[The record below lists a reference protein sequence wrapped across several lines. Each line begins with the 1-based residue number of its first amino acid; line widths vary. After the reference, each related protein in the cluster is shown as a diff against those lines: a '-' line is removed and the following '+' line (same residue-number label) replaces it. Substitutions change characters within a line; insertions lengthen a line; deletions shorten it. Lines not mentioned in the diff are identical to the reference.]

1 MKINKRKPRVKAL
14 QNGEEHWRR
23 PVESNM
29 SHNERFLRDAKN
41 LLSGFNRTVGTAL
54 TGASLATMGLWN
66 AMRLTNLGTGTALRI
81 NAAKNALQ
89 GARAGAVADVTNFV
103 EDPSISNAAS
113 LVAGKVGAKDLTKT
127 SNKVANTVSTVLD
140 SDDMIEKKK
149 INTKAP
155 SYAFGVDAA
164 SLPGT
169 IAGAS
174 QLAGTLLQSIS
185 GADSGAAVAGSALS
199 GAGSLAGAGAMLG
212 GPVGAAIGGGVGL
225 VGGLIGGIKRRKAE
239 QKRQR
244 QQASIEATQRGLD
257 NAAQAEDRYW
267 DENTL
272 AYTYANGGKN
282 LAYVD
287 NDEVL
292 RTTDGT
298 IHNVPN
304 TKPGTDNHLID
315 ATNLDSVLSDNLKVP
330 GTNRTFAQEGK
341 RLSKLTKSSEF
352 KNRYSEN
359 SDMLNKR
366 NANKK
371 YNDLLNL
378 QEEVKA
384 KKGIKP
390 KSKSVPAMA
399 NGEEDWS
406 RRLSNNITDWA
417 KNFYNDIVNSNWA
430 ESIEPMPGPAPGR
443 TYRIRQ
449 SDNSVDGVSYVD
461 PMVAPYINVEDFT
474 PTLEPVATPTTIRT
488 TAAATSTKPTVTT
501 QRITTEP
508 LAAPA
513 IPKLE
518 VNRMAYP
525 TTVDM
530 STIRV
535 PRVNPVDEKPYT
547 NYTGTIA
554 ELAPTLYNFVQGI
567 RGPETEPLVYNPMQ
581 PAVMRTMAR
590 RRANI
595 EPTLRANRRSRAIAN
610 YNASNINTNTGMN
623 MAMRT
628 QLAADEY
635 NANAD
640 AYARRDNVN
649 NEYLAQYASTLSD
662 LGNQWVQARNLYQ
675 DLNARNRA
683 AARNYT
689 GAAAT
694 QLSNWYQTEERMR
707 NQAARDAQVLPF
719 LADFL
724 RGGFTNEQVE
734 NLINRTRQGA

>member
-1 MKINKRKPRVKAL
+1 M
-14 QNGEEHWRR
+14 
-23 PVESNM
+23 
-29 SHNERFLRDAKN
+29 
-41 LLSGFNRTVGTAL
+41 
-54 TGASLATMGLWN
+54 
-66 AMRLTNLGTGTALRI
+66 
-81 NAAKNALQ
+81 
-89 GARAGAVADVTNFV
+89 
-103 EDPSISNAAS
+103 
-113 LVAGKVGAKDLTKT
+113 
-127 SNKVANTVSTVLD
+127 
-140 SDDMIEKKK
+140 KKK

-155 SYAFGVDAA
+155 SYAFGINANN
-164 SLPGT
+164 LPGT
-169 IAGAS
+169 VADAS
-174 QLAGTLLQSIS
+174 MLAGTLLQSFS
-185 GADSGAAVAGSALS
+185 DTDSGASVAGSALS

-225 VGGLIGGIKRRKAE
+225 IGGLIGGIKRRKAE

-298 IHNVPN
+298 IHNVPD

-378 QEEVKA
+378 QEEVKI

-417 KNFYNDIVNSNWA
+417 KNFYNDIMNSNWA

-443 TYRIRQ
+443 TYRMRQ

-461 PMVAPYINVEDFT
+461 PMLAPYIGVEDFT
-474 PTLEPVATPTTIRT
+474 PTIESVAIPTAAKTTIST
-488 TAAATSTKPTVTT
+488 TSAQPTVTT
-501 QRITTEP
+501 QRTTTDSLTAPKIP
-508 LAAPA
+508 L
-513 IPKLE
+513 LD
-518 VNRMAYP
+518 VNRVAYP
-525 TTVDM
+525 TSMGYTRPANRPEDYDRARAM
-530 STIRV
+530 
-535 PRVNPVDEKPYT
+535 NKPEPS
-547 NYTGTIA
+547 NNLGSLV
-554 ELAPTLYNFVQGI
+554 ELAPTLYNFIQGV

-581 PAVMRTMAR
+581 PAVMRSMAR

-610 YNASNINTNTGMN
+610 YNASNTNTNTGMN

-628 QLAADEY
+628 QFAADEY

-640 AYARRDNVN
+640 AYARRDNAN
-649 NEYLAQYASTLSD
+649 NEYLAQYASTLND
-662 LGNQWVQARNLYQ
+662 LGTQWVQARNLYQ

-683 AARNYT
+683 SARNYT

-694 QLSNWYQTEERMR
+694 QLSNWAQNEERMR

>member
-1 MKINKRKPRVKAL
+1 MKKR
-14 QNGEEHWRR
+14 
-23 PVESNM
+23 
-29 SHNERFLRDAKN
+29 
-41 LLSGFNRTVGTAL
+41 
-54 TGASLATMGLWN
+54 
-66 AMRLTNLGTGTALRI
+66 
-81 NAAKNALQ
+81 
-89 GARAGAVADVTNFV
+89 
-103 EDPSISNAAS
+103 
-113 LVAGKVGAKDLTKT
+113 
-127 SNKVANTVSTVLD
+127 
-140 SDDMIEKKK
+140 

-155 SYAFGVDAA
+155 SYAFGINAA

-169 IAGAS
+169 VAGAS

-185 GADSGAAVAGSALS
+185 GADSGTAVAGSALS

-225 VGGLIGGIKRRKAE
+225 IGGLIGGIKRRKAE

-371 YNDLLNL
+371 YNNLLDL

-390 KSKSVPAMA
+390 KSKSVPAME
-399 NGEEDWS
+399 NGEENRP
-406 RRLSNNITDWA
+406 RRFSDMLFDWA
-417 KNFYNDIVNSNWA
+417 QSFWSDLNNGNWT
-430 ESIEPMPGPAPGR
+430 ENIEPMPGPAPGR
-443 TYRIRQ
+443 TYRMRQ

-610 YNASNINTNTGMN
+610 YNASNTNTNTGMN

-649 NEYLAQYASTLSD
+649 NEYLAQYASTLND

>member
-1 MKINKRKPRVKAL
+1 M
-14 QNGEEHWRR
+14 
-23 PVESNM
+23 
-29 SHNERFLRDAKN
+29 
-41 LLSGFNRTVGTAL
+41 
-54 TGASLATMGLWN
+54 
-66 AMRLTNLGTGTALRI
+66 
-81 NAAKNALQ
+81 
-89 GARAGAVADVTNFV
+89 
-103 EDPSISNAAS
+103 
-113 LVAGKVGAKDLTKT
+113 
-127 SNKVANTVSTVLD
+127 
-140 SDDMIEKKK
+140 KKK

-155 SYAFGVDAA
+155 SYAFGINANN
-164 SLPGT
+164 LPGT
-169 IAGAS
+169 VADAS
-174 QLAGTLLQSIS
+174 MLAGTLLQSFS
-185 GADSGAAVAGSALS
+185 DTDSGASVAGSALS

-225 VGGLIGGIKRRKAE
+225 IGGLIGGIKRRKAE

-298 IHNVPN
+298 IRNVPD

-378 QEEVKA
+378 QEEVKI

-417 KNFYNDIVNSNWA
+417 KNFYNDIMNSNWA

-443 TYRIRQ
+443 TYRMRQ

-461 PMVAPYINVEDFT
+461 PMLAPYIGVEDFT
-474 PTLEPVATPTTIRT
+474 PTIESVAIPTAAKTTIST
-488 TAAATSTKPTVTT
+488 TSAQPTVTT
-501 QRITTEP
+501 QRTTTDSLTAPNIP
-508 LAAPA
+508 LFD
-513 IPKLE
+513 
-518 VNRMAYP
+518 VNRVAY
-525 TTVDM
+525 
-530 STIRV
+530 STSM
-535 PRVNPVDEKPYT
+535 DYT
-547 NYTGTIA
+547 RPANRPEDYDRARAMNEPEPSNNLGSLV
-554 ELAPTLYNFVQGI
+554 ELAPTLYNFIQGV

-610 YNASNINTNTGMN
+610 YNASNTNTNTGMN

-628 QLAADEY
+628 QFAADEY

-640 AYARRDNVN
+640 AYARRDNAN
-649 NEYLAQYASTLSD
+649 NEYLAQYASTLND
-662 LGNQWVQARNLYQ
+662 LGTQWVQARNLYQ

-683 AARNYT
+683 SARNYT

-694 QLSNWYQTEERMR
+694 QLSNWAQNEERMR

>member
-1 MKINKRKPRVKAL
+1 M
-14 QNGEEHWRR
+14 
-23 PVESNM
+23 
-29 SHNERFLRDAKN
+29 
-41 LLSGFNRTVGTAL
+41 
-54 TGASLATMGLWN
+54 
-66 AMRLTNLGTGTALRI
+66 
-81 NAAKNALQ
+81 
-89 GARAGAVADVTNFV
+89 
-103 EDPSISNAAS
+103 
-113 LVAGKVGAKDLTKT
+113 
-127 SNKVANTVSTVLD
+127 
-140 SDDMIEKKK
+140 KKK

-155 SYAFGVDAA
+155 SYAFGIDQIYDLGGTALYTAGSAMEAGSDDSSNVSVGGSTLKGLGSGAA
-164 SLPGT
+164 
-169 IAGAS
+169 AGAS
-174 QLAGTLLQSIS
+174 IGSVIPGIGTAIGGVV
-185 GADSGAAVAGSALS
+185 GAIGGALS
-199 GAGSLAGAGAMLG
+199 GLFSG
-212 GPVGAAIGGGVGL
+212 
-225 VGGLIGGIKRRKAE
+225 RRKKKRE
-239 QKRQR
+239 QERQYR
-244 QQASIEATQRGLD
+244 ERSLNVTEMGLN

-272 AYTYANGGKN
+272 AYTYTNGGRN
-282 LAYVD
+282 LAFVD
-287 NDEVL
+287 NNEVL
-292 RTTDGT
+292 RTTDGS
-298 IHNVPN
+298 IVNVPN
-304 TKPGTDNHLID
+304 TQPGTDNHLID

-330 GTNRTFAQEGK
+330 GTNRTFAQEGR
-341 RLSKLTKSSEF
+341 RLSKLTKPSEF
-352 KNRYSEN
+352 KDRYSEN

-390 KSKSVPAMA
+390 KSKVVPAMV
-399 NGEEDWS
+399 NGEKDYPYKTEQNVS
-406 RRLSNNITDWA
+406 YRLDEKGVPVFRGRNGKEYYREEIPLIWFSPKTKSDGSTVDDGAISTLSDAFSDIFGNLFNLDNKSTSN
-417 KNFYNDIVNSNWA
+417 
-430 ESIEPMPGPAPGR
+430 GPANNKSTGEIVTTTYKPGNFGINHDWIAPMR
-443 TYRIRQ
+443 FPEN
-449 SDNSVDGVSYVD
+449 NSVDGVSYVD
-461 PMVAPYINVEDFT
+461 PILAPYINVEDFT
-474 PTLEPVATPTTIRT
+474 PTIQPVATPTTRATTTASVTQPAAPVQRT
-488 TAAATSTKPTVTT
+488 TADPLTVPD
-501 QRITTEP
+501 IP
-508 LAAPA
+508 LFNVTRA
-513 IPKLE
+513 
-518 VNRMAYP
+518 AYP
-525 TTVDM
+525 TSM
-530 STIRV
+530 G
-535 PRVNPVDEKPYT
+535 YT
-547 NYTGTIA
+547 RPSNRPEDYDRARAMNEPEPSNNLGSLV
-554 ELAPTLYNFVQGI
+554 ELAPTLYNFIQGV

-610 YNASNINTNTGMN
+610 YNASNTNTNTGMN

-649 NEYLAQYASTLSD
+649 NEYLAQYASTLND

>member
-1 MKINKRKPRVKAL
+1 MKKR
-14 QNGEEHWRR
+14 
-23 PVESNM
+23 
-29 SHNERFLRDAKN
+29 
-41 LLSGFNRTVGTAL
+41 
-54 TGASLATMGLWN
+54 
-66 AMRLTNLGTGTALRI
+66 
-81 NAAKNALQ
+81 
-89 GARAGAVADVTNFV
+89 
-103 EDPSISNAAS
+103 
-113 LVAGKVGAKDLTKT
+113 
-127 SNKVANTVSTVLD
+127 
-140 SDDMIEKKK
+140 

-155 SYAFGVDAA
+155 SYAFGINAA

-169 IAGAS
+169 VADAS

-225 VGGLIGGIKRRKAE
+225 IGGLIGGIKRRKAE

-257 NAAQAEDRYW
+257 NAAQAEERYW

-292 RTTDGT
+292 RTIDGT

-315 ATNLDSVLSDNLKVP
+315 ATNLDSVLSNNLKVP

-378 QEEVKA
+378 QEEVKT

-390 KSKSVPAMA
+390 KSKVVPAYE
-399 NGEEDWS
+399 GGLGSFVDS
-406 RRLSNNITDWA
+406 RKNAMNATTYEAYGNFFDELGNVISSGLNSFGNALGYFPTRIFSPFINNKDINKAVNRARNINVPSNSSNSNNI
-417 KNFYNDIVNSNWA
+417 NSNNSSGNKTSYYAPFRSQADDGLIMMNPSIAGMGMPFVYPA
-430 ESIEPMPGPAPGR
+430 EE
-443 TYRIRQ
+443 
-449 SDNSVDGVSYVD
+449 SVD
-461 PMVAPYINVEDFT
+461 PIVAPYIEVEDFT
-474 PTLEPVATPTTIRT
+474 PTLTEPVIPTTPKSTRVTGASVEVTPKTKQTATPVQDTR
-488 TAAATSTKPTVTT
+488 P
-501 QRITTEP
+501 TTEP

-535 PRVNPVDEKPYT
+535 PRVNPVDEKPHT

-610 YNASNINTNTGMN
+610 YNASNTNTNTGMN

-649 NEYLAQYASTLSD
+649 NEYLAQYASTLND

>member
-1 MKINKRKPRVKAL
+1 M
-14 QNGEEHWRR
+14 
-23 PVESNM
+23 
-29 SHNERFLRDAKN
+29 
-41 LLSGFNRTVGTAL
+41 
-54 TGASLATMGLWN
+54 
-66 AMRLTNLGTGTALRI
+66 
-81 NAAKNALQ
+81 
-89 GARAGAVADVTNFV
+89 
-103 EDPSISNAAS
+103 
-113 LVAGKVGAKDLTKT
+113 
-127 SNKVANTVSTVLD
+127 
-140 SDDMIEKKK
+140 KKK

-155 SYAFGVDAA
+155 SYAFGVDSA

-169 IAGAS
+169 VADAS

-185 GADSGAAVAGSALS
+185 GVDSGAAIAGSALS

-225 VGGLIGGIKRRKAE
+225 IGGLIGGIKRRKAE

-292 RTTDGT
+292 RTTDGN
-298 IHNVPN
+298 IHNVPD
-304 TKPGTDNHLID
+304 TKPGIDNHLID

-378 QEEVKA
+378 QEEVKT

-390 KSKSVPAMA
+390 KSKVVPAYE
-399 NGEEDWS
+399 GGLGSFVDS
-406 RRLSNNITDWA
+406 RKNAVNAATYEAYGNFFDELGNAISSGLNSFGNALGYFPTRIFSPFINNKDINEAVNRARNISVSSNSSNSD
-417 KNFYNDIVNSNWA
+417 NVNSSNSSGNKTSYYAPFRSQADGGLIMINPSIANMGMPFVYPA
-430 ESIEPMPGPAPGR
+430 EE
-443 TYRIRQ
+443 
-449 SDNSVDGVSYVD
+449 SVD
-461 PMVAPYINVEDFT
+461 PIVAPYIGVEDFT
-474 PTLEPVATPTTIRT
+474 PTIEPVAIP
-488 TAAATSTKPTVTT
+488 TAAKATISTTSTQPAATT
-501 QRITTEP
+501 QRTTTDP
-508 LAAPA
+508 LTAPN
-513 IPKLE
+513 IPLFD
-518 VNRMAYP
+518 VNRVAYP
-525 TTVDM
+525 TSMGYT
-530 STIRV
+530 
-535 PRVNPVDEKPYT
+535 KPANRPEDYDRARAMT
-547 NYTGTIA
+547 EPDRNLGSLV
-554 ELAPTLYNFVQGI
+554 ELAPTLYNFIQGA

-581 PAVMRTMAR
+581 PAIMRTMAR

-610 YNASNINTNTGMN
+610 YNASNTNTNTGMN

-628 QLAADEY
+628 QFAADEY

-640 AYARRDNVN
+640 AYARRDNAN
-649 NEYLAQYASTLSD
+649 NEYLAQYASTLND

-694 QLSNWYQTEERMR
+694 QLSNWAQNEERIR

-734 NLINRTRQGA
+734 NLINRTRQRA

>member
-1 MKINKRKPRVKAL
+1 M
-14 QNGEEHWRR
+14 
-23 PVESNM
+23 
-29 SHNERFLRDAKN
+29 
-41 LLSGFNRTVGTAL
+41 
-54 TGASLATMGLWN
+54 
-66 AMRLTNLGTGTALRI
+66 
-81 NAAKNALQ
+81 
-89 GARAGAVADVTNFV
+89 
-103 EDPSISNAAS
+103 
-113 LVAGKVGAKDLTKT
+113 
-127 SNKVANTVSTVLD
+127 
-140 SDDMIEKKK
+140 KKK

-155 SYAFGVDAA
+155 SYAFGINAA

-169 IAGAS
+169 IADAS

-199 GAGSLAGAGAMLG
+199 SAGSLAGAGAMLG
-212 GPVGAAIGGGVGL
+212 GPAGAAIGGGVGL
-225 VGGLIGGIKRRKAE
+225 IGGLIGGIRRRKAE

-257 NAAQAEDRYW
+257 NAAQAEDKYW

-359 SDMLNKR
+359 SNMLNKR

-449 SDNSVDGVSYVD
+449 SDNSVDGVSYAD

-474 PTLEPVATPTTIRT
+474 PTLEPVATPTTARAT
-488 TAAATSTKPTVTT
+488 TSTASTKPTTTKQTDFLDPLTVPDIPLFNVT
-501 QRITTEP
+501 R
-508 LAAPA
+508 A
-513 IPKLE
+513 
-518 VNRMAYP
+518 AYP
-525 TTVDM
+525 TSM
-530 STIRV
+530 G
-535 PRVNPVDEKPYT
+535 YT
-547 NYTGTIA
+547 RPSNRPEDYDRARAMNEPEPSNNLGSLV
-554 ELAPTLYNFVQGI
+554 ELAPTLYNFIQGV

-610 YNASNINTNTGMN
+610 YNASNMNTNTGMN

-640 AYARRDNVN
+640 AYAHRDNAN
-649 NEYLAQYASTLSD
+649 NEYLAQYASTLND

-707 NQAARDAQVLPF
+707 NQASRDAMVLPF

>member
-1 MKINKRKPRVKAL
+1 M
-14 QNGEEHWRR
+14 
-23 PVESNM
+23 
-29 SHNERFLRDAKN
+29 
-41 LLSGFNRTVGTAL
+41 
-54 TGASLATMGLWN
+54 
-66 AMRLTNLGTGTALRI
+66 
-81 NAAKNALQ
+81 
-89 GARAGAVADVTNFV
+89 
-103 EDPSISNAAS
+103 
-113 LVAGKVGAKDLTKT
+113 
-127 SNKVANTVSTVLD
+127 
-140 SDDMIEKKK
+140 KKK

-155 SYAFGVDAA
+155 SYAFGIDRMYDLGGTALYTAGSAMEASSDDSSNTSVGGSTLKGLGAGAA
-164 SLPGT
+164 
-169 IAGAS
+169 AGAS
-174 QLAGTLLQSIS
+174 IGSVIPGIGTAIGGVV
-185 GADSGAAVAGSALS
+185 GAVGGALS
-199 GAGSLAGAGAMLG
+199 GLFSG
-212 GPVGAAIGGGVGL
+212 
-225 VGGLIGGIKRRKAE
+225 RRKKKRE
-239 QKRQR
+239 QERQYQER
-244 QQASIEATQRGLD
+244 ALNVTEMGLN

-272 AYTYANGGKN
+272 AYTYANGGRN

-287 NDEVL
+287 NNEVL
-292 RTTDGT
+292 RTIDGT
-298 IHNVPN
+298 IYNVPN

-352 KNRYSEN
+352 KDRYSEN

-378 QEEVKA
+378 QEEVKT

-390 KSKSVPAMA
+390 KSKVVPAYE
-399 NGEEDWS
+399 GGLGSFVDS
-406 RRLSNNITDWA
+406 RKNAINAATYEAYGNFFDELGNAISSGLNSFGNALGYFPTRIFSPFINNKDINEAVNRARNISVSSNSSNSNN
-417 KNFYNDIVNSNWA
+417 VNSSNSSGNKTSYYTPFRSQADSGLIMINPSIANMGMPFVYPA
-430 ESIEPMPGPAPGR
+430 EE
-443 TYRIRQ
+443 
-449 SDNSVDGVSYVD
+449 SVD
-461 PMVAPYINVEDFT
+461 PIVAPYIGVEDFT
-474 PTLEPVATPTTIRT
+474 PTIEPVAIP
-488 TAAATSTKPTVTT
+488 TAAKATISTTSAQPTVTT
-501 QRITTEP
+501 QRTTTDP
-508 LAAPA
+508 LTAPK
-513 IPKLE
+513 IPLLD
-518 VNRMAYP
+518 VNRVAYP
-525 TTVDM
+525 TSM
-530 STIRV
+530 G
-535 PRVNPVDEKPYT
+535 YT
-547 NYTGTIA
+547 RPANRPEDYDRARAMNEPEPSNNLGSLV
-554 ELAPTLYNFVQGI
+554 ELAPTLYNFIQGA

-581 PAVMRTMAR
+581 PTVMRTMAR

-610 YNASNINTNTGMN
+610 YNASNTNTNTGMN

-649 NEYLAQYASTLSD
+649 NEYLAQYASTLND

>member
-155 SYAFGVDAA
+155 SYAFGVNAA
-164 SLPGT
+164 
-169 IAGAS
+169 ADAS
-174 QLAGTLLQSIS
+174 QLAGALLQSIS
-185 GADSGAAVAGSALS
+185 GVDSGTAVAGSALS

-225 VGGLIGGIKRRKAE
+225 IGGLIGGIKRRKAE

-287 NDEVL
+287 NNEVL

-298 IHNVPN
+298 IYNVPN
-304 TKPGTDNHLID
+304 TRPGTDNHLID

-341 RLSKLTKSSEF
+341 RLSKLTKPSEF
-352 KNRYSEN
+352 KDRYSEN

-378 QEEVKA
+378 QEEVKT

-417 KNFYNDIVNSNWA
+417 KNFYNDIMNSNWA

-443 TYRIRQ
+443 TYRMRH
-449 SDNSVDGVSYVD
+449 SDNSVDGLSYVD
-461 PMVAPYINVEDFT
+461 PIVAPYIGVEDFT
-474 PTLEPVATPTTIRT
+474 PTIESVAVPTTARAT
-488 TAAATSTKPTVTT
+488 TAATSTQPTVTT
-501 QRITTEP
+501 QRTTTDP
-508 LAAPA
+508 LTAPK
-513 IPKLE
+513 IPLLD
-518 VNRMAYP
+518 VNRVAYP
-525 TTVDM
+525 TSM
-530 STIRV
+530 G
-535 PRVNPVDEKPYT
+535 YT
-547 NYTGTIA
+547 RPANRPEDYDRARAMNEPEPSNNLGSLV
-554 ELAPTLYNFVQGI
+554 ELAPTLYNFIQGV

-581 PAVMRTMAR
+581 PAVMRSMAR

-610 YNASNINTNTGMN
+610 YNVSNTNTNTGMN

-628 QLAADEY
+628 QFAADEY

-640 AYARRDNVN
+640 AYARRDNAN
-649 NEYLAQYASTLSD
+649 NQYLAQYASTLND
-662 LGNQWVQARNLYQ
+662 LGTQWVQARNLYQ

-694 QLSNWYQTEERMR
+694 QLSNWAQNEERMR

-734 NLINRTRQGA
+734 NLINRTRQRA

>member
-1 MKINKRKPRVKAL
+1 M
-14 QNGEEHWRR
+14 
-23 PVESNM
+23 
-29 SHNERFLRDAKN
+29 
-41 LLSGFNRTVGTAL
+41 
-54 TGASLATMGLWN
+54 
-66 AMRLTNLGTGTALRI
+66 
-81 NAAKNALQ
+81 
-89 GARAGAVADVTNFV
+89 
-103 EDPSISNAAS
+103 
-113 LVAGKVGAKDLTKT
+113 
-127 SNKVANTVSTVLD
+127 
-140 SDDMIEKKK
+140 KKK

-155 SYAFGVDAA
+155 SYAFGVDSA

-169 IAGAS
+169 VADAS

-185 GADSGAAVAGSALS
+185 GVDSGASIAGSALS

-225 VGGLIGGIKRRKAE
+225 IGGLIGGIKRRKAE

-298 IHNVPN
+298 IHNVPD

-341 RLSKLTKSSEF
+341 RLSKLTKPSEF
-352 KNRYSEN
+352 KDRYSEN

-378 QEEVKA
+378 QEEVKT

-390 KSKSVPAMA
+390 KSKVVPAMA

-417 KNFYNDIVNSNWA
+417 KNFYNDIMNSNWA

-443 TYRIRQ
+443 TYRMRQ
-449 SDNSVDGVSYVD
+449 SDNSVDGISYVD
-461 PMVAPYINVEDFT
+461 PIFAPYIGVEDFT
-474 PTLEPVATPTTIRT
+474 PTIEPVTVPTTT
-488 TAAATSTKPTVTT
+488 KATVTATSTQPAATT
-501 QRITTEP
+501 QRTTTDP
-508 LAAPA
+508 LTAPN
-513 IPKLE
+513 IPLFD
-518 VNRMAYP
+518 VNRVAYP
-525 TTVDM
+525 TSMGYT
-530 STIRV
+530 
-535 PRVNPVDEKPYT
+535 KPANRPEDYDRARAMT
-547 NYTGTIA
+547 EPDRNLGSLV
-554 ELAPTLYNFVQGI
+554 ELAPTLYNFIQGA

-610 YNASNINTNTGMN
+610 YNTSNTNTNTGMN

-628 QLAADEY
+628 QFAADEY
-635 NANAD
+635 DANAD
-640 AYARRDNVN
+640 AYARRDNAN
-649 NEYLAQYASTLSD
+649 NQYLAQYASTLND
-662 LGNQWVQARNLYQ
+662 LGTQWVQARNLYQ

-689 GAAAT
+689 GTAAT
-694 QLSNWYQTEERMR
+694 QLSNWYQNEERMR

-734 NLINRTRQGA
+734 NLINRTRQRA

>member
-1 MKINKRKPRVKAL
+1 M
-14 QNGEEHWRR
+14 
-23 PVESNM
+23 
-29 SHNERFLRDAKN
+29 
-41 LLSGFNRTVGTAL
+41 
-54 TGASLATMGLWN
+54 
-66 AMRLTNLGTGTALRI
+66 
-81 NAAKNALQ
+81 
-89 GARAGAVADVTNFV
+89 
-103 EDPSISNAAS
+103 
-113 LVAGKVGAKDLTKT
+113 
-127 SNKVANTVSTVLD
+127 
-140 SDDMIEKKK
+140 KKK

-155 SYAFGVDAA
+155 SYAFGVNAA

-169 IAGAS
+169 IADAS

-225 VGGLIGGIKRRKAE
+225 IGGLIGGIKRRRAE

-272 AYTYANGGKN
+272 AYTYANGGRN

-287 NDEVL
+287 NNEVL

-298 IHNVPN
+298 IHNVPD

-341 RLSKLTKSSEF
+341 RLSKLTKPSEF
-352 KNRYSEN
+352 KDRYSEN

-378 QEEVKA
+378 QEEVKT

-390 KSKSVPAMA
+390 KSKVVPAYE
-399 NGEEDWS
+399 GGLGSFVDS
-406 RRLSNNITDWA
+406 RKNAVNAATYEAYGNFFDELGNAISSGLNSFGNALGYFPTRIFSPFINNKDINEAVNRARNISFSSNSSNSNN
-417 KNFYNDIVNSNWA
+417 VNSSNSSGNKTSYYAPFRSQADGGLIMINPSIANMGMPFVYPA
-430 ESIEPMPGPAPGR
+430 EE
-443 TYRIRQ
+443 
-449 SDNSVDGVSYVD
+449 SVDPIVT
-461 PMVAPYINVEDFT
+461 PYIGGEDFT
-474 PTLEPVATPTTIRT
+474 PTIEPVAIPTTAKAT
-488 TAAATSTKPTVTT
+488 TSTASAQPTVTT
-501 QRITTEP
+501 QRTTTDP
-508 LAAPA
+508 LTVPD
-513 IPKLE
+513 IPLLN
-518 VNRMAYP
+518 VNRAAYP
-525 TTVDM
+525 TSM
-530 STIRV
+530 G
-535 PRVNPVDEKPYT
+535 YT
-547 NYTGTIA
+547 RPANRPEDYDRARAMNEPEPSNNLGSLV
-554 ELAPTLYNFVQGI
+554 ELAPTLYNFIQGV

-610 YNASNINTNTGMN
+610 YNASNTNTNTGMN
-623 MAMRT
+623 MAVRT

-640 AYARRDNVN
+640 AYARRDNAN
-649 NEYLAQYASTLSD
+649 NEYLAQYASTLND

-694 QLSNWYQTEERMR
+694 QLSNWYQNEERMR

-734 NLINRTRQGA
+734 NLVNRTRQGA

>member
-1 MKINKRKPRVKAL
+1 M
-14 QNGEEHWRR
+14 
-23 PVESNM
+23 
-29 SHNERFLRDAKN
+29 
-41 LLSGFNRTVGTAL
+41 
-54 TGASLATMGLWN
+54 
-66 AMRLTNLGTGTALRI
+66 
-81 NAAKNALQ
+81 
-89 GARAGAVADVTNFV
+89 
-103 EDPSISNAAS
+103 
-113 LVAGKVGAKDLTKT
+113 
-127 SNKVANTVSTVLD
+127 
-140 SDDMIEKKK
+140 KKK

-155 SYAFGVDAA
+155 SYAFGINTNN
-164 SLPGT
+164 LPGT
-169 IAGAS
+169 VADAS
-174 QLAGTLLQSIS
+174 MLAGTLLQSFS
-185 GADSGAAVAGSALS
+185 DTDSGASVAGSALS
-199 GAGSLAGAGAMLG
+199 GAGSLAGAGASLG
-212 GPVGAAIGGGVGL
+212 GPIGAAIGGGVGL
-225 VGGLIGGIKRRKAE
+225 IGGLIGGIKRRRAE

-298 IHNVPN
+298 IHNVPD

-378 QEEVKA
+378 QEEVKT

-390 KSKSVPAMA
+390 KSKVVPAMT

-406 RRLSNNITDWA
+406 RRLSNWITNQFRGNGEDNSNITTTTYKPGNFGINHDWIA
-417 KNFYNDIVNSNWA
+417 
-430 ESIEPMPGPAPGR
+430 PMKFPE
-443 TYRIRQ
+443 
-449 SDNSVDGVSYVD
+449 DNSVDGVSYVD
-461 PMVAPYINVEDFT
+461 PMLAPYIRVEDFT
-474 PTLEPVATPTTIRT
+474 PTIEPVAIPTVAKATIST
-488 TAAATSTKPTVTT
+488 TSAQPTVTT
-501 QRITTEP
+501 QRTTTDP
-508 LAAPA
+508 LTAPK
-513 IPKLE
+513 IPLLD
-518 VNRMAYP
+518 VNRVAYP
-525 TTVDM
+525 TSM
-530 STIRV
+530 G
-535 PRVNPVDEKPYT
+535 YT
-547 NYTGTIA
+547 RPANRPEDYDRARAMNEPEPSNNLGSLV
-554 ELAPTLYNFVQGI
+554 ELAPTLYNFIQGV

-590 RRANI
+590 RRANV

-610 YNASNINTNTGMN
+610 YNASNTNTNTGMN

-640 AYARRDNVN
+640 AYARRDNAN
-649 NEYLAQYASTLSD
+649 NQYLAQYASTLND
-662 LGNQWVQARNLYQ
+662 LGTQWVQARNLYQ

-694 QLSNWYQTEERMR
+694 QLSNWAQNEERMR

-734 NLINRTRQGA
+734 NLVNRTRQRA

>member
-1 MKINKRKPRVKAL
+1 M
-14 QNGEEHWRR
+14 
-23 PVESNM
+23 
-29 SHNERFLRDAKN
+29 
-41 LLSGFNRTVGTAL
+41 
-54 TGASLATMGLWN
+54 
-66 AMRLTNLGTGTALRI
+66 
-81 NAAKNALQ
+81 
-89 GARAGAVADVTNFV
+89 
-103 EDPSISNAAS
+103 
-113 LVAGKVGAKDLTKT
+113 
-127 SNKVANTVSTVLD
+127 
-140 SDDMIEKKK
+140 KKK

-155 SYAFGVDAA
+155 SYAFGTVAD
-164 SLPGT
+164 
-169 IAGAS
+169 AS

-185 GADSGAAVAGSALS
+185 GVDSGAAVAGSALS

-225 VGGLIGGIKRRKAE
+225 IGGLIGGIKRRKAE

-298 IHNVPN
+298 IHNVPD

-341 RLSKLTKSSEF
+341 RLSKLTKPSEF
-352 KNRYSEN
+352 KDRYSEN

-371 YNDLLNL
+371 YNDLLDL
-378 QEEVKA
+378 QEEVKT

-390 KSKSVPAMA
+390 KTKTVPAY
-399 NGEEDWS
+399 EDGTKNNDHWTV
-406 RRLSNNITDWA
+406 RLNDWLTNAIDNSLPFYFINKNTRDIITPTEAASEIGSDWVE
-417 KNFYNDIVNSNWA
+417 KMKKLPSKIYDPIFNSVGNFINRVGNSNWS
-430 ESIEPMPGPAPGR
+430 ENMQPMPGPAPGR
-443 TYRIRQ
+443 TYRMRQ

-461 PMVAPYINVEDFT
+461 PMLAPYIGVEDFT
-474 PTLEPVATPTTIRT
+474 PTLTEPIIPTTSKSTRVT
-488 TAAATSTKPTVTT
+488 GANVEVAPKAKQTATLVQEARP
-501 QRITTEP
+501 TTEP

-513 IPKLE
+513 IPRLK
-518 VNRMAYP
+518 VNRIAYP

-535 PRVNPVDEKPYT
+535 PRVNPLDEEPDT

-554 ELAPTLYNFVQGI
+554 ELAPTLYNFIQGA

-610 YNASNINTNTGMN
+610 YNASNTNTNTGMN

-628 QLAADEY
+628 QFAADEY

-640 AYARRDNVN
+640 AYARRDNAN
-649 NEYLAQYASTLSD
+649 NQYLAQYASTLND
-662 LGNQWVQARNLYQ
+662 LGTQWVQARNLYQ
-675 DLNARNRA
+675 GLNARNRA

-689 GAAAT
+689 GTAAT
-694 QLSNWYQTEERMR
+694 QLSNWYQNEEKMR

-734 NLINRTRQGA
+734 NLINRTRQRANYGSK

>member
-1 MKINKRKPRVKAL
+1 M
-14 QNGEEHWRR
+14 
-23 PVESNM
+23 
-29 SHNERFLRDAKN
+29 
-41 LLSGFNRTVGTAL
+41 
-54 TGASLATMGLWN
+54 
-66 AMRLTNLGTGTALRI
+66 
-81 NAAKNALQ
+81 
-89 GARAGAVADVTNFV
+89 
-103 EDPSISNAAS
+103 
-113 LVAGKVGAKDLTKT
+113 
-127 SNKVANTVSTVLD
+127 
-140 SDDMIEKKK
+140 KKK

-155 SYAFGVDAA
+155 SYAFGVNAT

-169 IAGAS
+169 VADAS

-185 GADSGAAVAGSALS
+185 GVDSGAAVAGSALS

-225 VGGLIGGIKRRKAE
+225 IGGLIGGIKRRKAE

-287 NDEVL
+287 NNEVL
-292 RTTDGT
+292 RTTDGS

-341 RLSKLTKSSEF
+341 RLSKLTKPSEF
-352 KNRYSEN
+352 KDRYSEN

-378 QEEVKA
+378 QEEVKT

-417 KNFYNDIVNSNWA
+417 KNFYNSIANSNWA

-443 TYRIRQ
+443 TYRMRQ
-449 SDNSVDGVSYVD
+449 ADNSVDGVSYVD
-461 PMVAPYINVEDFT
+461 PMLTPYIGVEDFT
-474 PTLEPVATPTTIRT
+474 PTLTEPIIPTTSKSTRVTGASVEITPKSKQTATPVQEAR
-488 TAAATSTKPTVTT
+488 P
-501 QRITTEP
+501 TTEP

-513 IPKLE
+513 IPRLE

-535 PRVNPVDEKPYT
+535 PRVNPDEEPDT

-554 ELAPTLYNFVQGI
+554 ELAPTLYNFIQGV

-610 YNASNINTNTGMN
+610 YNASNTNTNTGMN

-628 QLAADEY
+628 QFAADEY

-640 AYARRDNVN
+640 AYARRDNAN
-649 NEYLAQYASTLSD
+649 NQYLAQYASTLND
-662 LGNQWVQARNLYQ
+662 LGTQWVQARNLYQ

-694 QLSNWYQTEERMR
+694 QLSNWYQNEERMR

-734 NLINRTRQGA
+734 NLINRTRQRA

>member
-1 MKINKRKPRVKAL
+1 M
-14 QNGEEHWRR
+14 
-23 PVESNM
+23 
-29 SHNERFLRDAKN
+29 
-41 LLSGFNRTVGTAL
+41 
-54 TGASLATMGLWN
+54 
-66 AMRLTNLGTGTALRI
+66 
-81 NAAKNALQ
+81 
-89 GARAGAVADVTNFV
+89 
-103 EDPSISNAAS
+103 
-113 LVAGKVGAKDLTKT
+113 
-127 SNKVANTVSTVLD
+127 
-140 SDDMIEKKK
+140 KKK
-149 INTKAP
+149 IKTKVP
-155 SYAFGVDAA
+155 SYAFGINT
-164 SLPGT
+164 SNLPGT
-169 IAGAS
+169 VADAS
-174 QLAGTLLQSIS
+174 MLAGTLLQSFS
-185 GADSGAAVAGSALS
+185 DVDSGTSVAGSALS
-199 GAGSLAGAGAMLG
+199 GAGSLAGAGASLG
-212 GPVGAAIGGGVGL
+212 GPIGAAIGGGVGL
-225 VGGLIGGIKRRKAE
+225 IGGLIGGIRRRKAE
-239 QKRQR
+239 RKRQR

-272 AYTYANGGKN
+272 AYTYANGGRN

-287 NDEVL
+287 NNEVL

-298 IHNVPN
+298 IYNVPN

-341 RLSKLTKSSEF
+341 RLSKLTKPSEF

-371 YNDLLNL
+371 YNDLLDL

-390 KSKSVPAMA
+390 KSKSVPAME
-399 NGEEDWS
+399 NGEENRP
-406 RRLSNNITDWA
+406 RRFSDMLFDWA
-417 KNFYNDIVNSNWA
+417 QNFWSDLNNGNRT
-430 ESIEPMPGPAPGR
+430 ENIEPMPGPAPGR
-443 TYRIRQ
+443 TYRMIQ

-461 PMVAPYINVEDFT
+461 PMLAPYIGVEDFT
-474 PTLEPVATPTTIRT
+474 PTIEPVAIP
-488 TAAATSTKPTVTT
+488 TAAKATTSTTSTQPTVTT
-501 QRITTEP
+501 QRTTTDP
-508 LAAPA
+508 LTAPN
-513 IPKLE
+513 IPLFD
-518 VNRMAYP
+518 VNRVAYP
-525 TTVDM
+525 TSMGYT
-530 STIRV
+530 
-535 PRVNPVDEKPYT
+535 KPANRPEDYDRARAMT
-547 NYTGTIA
+547 EPDRNLGSLV
-554 ELAPTLYNFVQGI
+554 ELAPTLYNFIQGA

-610 YNASNINTNTGMN
+610 YNASNTNTNTGMN

-640 AYARRDNVN
+640 AYARRDNAN
-649 NEYLAQYASTLSD
+649 NEYLAQYASVLND
-662 LGNQWVQARNLYQ
+662 LGNQWVNARNLYQ

-683 AARNYT
+683 SARNYT
-689 GAAAT
+689 GTAAT
-694 QLSNWYQTEERMR
+694 QLSNWYQNEERMR

-734 NLINRTRQGA
+734 NLVNRTRQRA